1 MINITA
7 KRRELLQAIDDGA
20 VEEKY
25 PILPEPAYSELDRGP
40 GASFPP
46 GRRIKVTAAVRQLAD
61 AGLVKLEPRLP
72 NSHYKAPR
80 LWTLTDSGRSA
91 LATGR
96 HPE

>member
-20 VEEKY
+20 VEEFY
-25 PILPEPAYSELDRGP
+25 PILPDAPYSVHDRGP
-40 GASFPP
+40 GATFPP

-61 AGLVKLEPRLP
+61 AGLVKLEPRQS

-80 LWTLTDSGRSA
+80 LWNLTDAGMAA

-96 HPE
+96 NTE